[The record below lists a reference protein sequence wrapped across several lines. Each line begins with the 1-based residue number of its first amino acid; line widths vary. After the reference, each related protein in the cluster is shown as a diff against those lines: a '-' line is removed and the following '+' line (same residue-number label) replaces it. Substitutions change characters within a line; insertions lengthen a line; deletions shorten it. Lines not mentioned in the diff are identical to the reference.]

1 MGKAEDIL
9 LEDPLSQ
16 HAWHKLRAEIISGS
30 LPPGSRLRIGMLRE
44 VYGIGASPLR
54 EALFRLVS
62 DGFVIAQERRG
73 FVVAPMSLAEFRDLT
88 NMRKLLEKEALRSS
102 LANGDDAWEANI
114 LASFHRLSK
123 AHKHLAAKEEGAIEE
138 WEVLNEAFHDA
149 LVGACNSPYLLKFR
163 SSVYAYTQRYRR
175 ICLSITSV
183 SRDALAEH
191 QNLCELALARDIKKV
206 LILID
211 SHLEATYEKVAVSG
225 TLPLTLATTP
235 LPAHFAT

>member
-1 MGKAEDIL
+1 MGKAEEII

-16 HAWHKLRAEIISGS
+16 LAWQKLRAEIISGS

-44 VYGIGASPLR
+44 AYGIGASPLR

-73 FVVAPMSLAEFRDLT
+73 FLVAPMSLAEFRDLT

-102 LANGDDAWEANI
+102 LANGDDSWEANI
-114 LASFHRLSK
+114 LAAFHRLSK
-123 AHKHLAAKEEGAIEE
+123 AHKRLAAKEAGAIEE
-138 WEVLNEAFHDA
+138 WELLNEAFHDA
-149 LVGACNSPYLLKFR
+149 LVGACDSPYTLRFR

-191 QNLCELALARDIKKV
+191 QHLCELALARDIKKV
-206 LILID
+206 LVLID
-211 SHLEATYEKVAVSG
+211 GHLEATYEKVAKSG
-225 TLPLTLATTP
+225 TLPLTLATAS
-235 LPAHFAT
+235 LPALSAS

>member
-1 MGKAEDIL
+1 
-9 LEDPLSQ
+9 
-16 HAWHKLRAEIISGS
+16 
-30 LPPGSRLRIGMLRE
+30 MLRD

-62 DGFVIAQERRG
+62 DGFVIAQDRRG

-102 LANGDDAWEANI
+102 LANGDDAWEANV
-114 LASFHRLSK
+114 LAAFHRLSK
-123 AHKHLAAKEEGAIEE
+123 AHKRLAAKEEGAVEE
-138 WEVLNEAFHDA
+138 WEVLNEAFHEA
-149 LVGACNSPYLLKFR
+149 LVGACDSPYTLKFR

-191 QNLCELALARDIKKV
+191 RHLCELALARDIKKILV
-206 LILID
+206 LID
-211 SHLEATYEKVAVSG
+211 GHLEATYVKVAESG
-225 TLPLTLATTP
+225 TLPVTLATVP
-235 LPAHFAT
+235 LPAAFVN